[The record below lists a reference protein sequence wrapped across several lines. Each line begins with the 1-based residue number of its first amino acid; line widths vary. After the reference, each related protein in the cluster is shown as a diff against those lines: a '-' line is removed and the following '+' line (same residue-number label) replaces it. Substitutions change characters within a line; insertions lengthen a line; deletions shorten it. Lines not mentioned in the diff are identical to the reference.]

1 MSGGGGDNGRMI
13 DETSDSDIDN
23 IINFPIFLKRKA
35 QNIIYSNSLGSTT
48 IFFLHFKLQYH
59 CYSNVMQ

>member
-23 IINFPIFLKRKA
+23 IITFRSF
-35 QNIIYSNSLGSTT
+35 
-48 IFFLHFKLQYH
+48 
-59 CYSNVMQ
+59 

>member
-35 QNIIYSNSLGSTT
+35 QNII
-48 IFFLHFKLQYH
+48 
-59 CYSNVMQ
+59 